1 MDTSLWPQVKNKPVI
16 YGELY
21 LPEGKEDVPVIIQYA
36 WFRFPAHPVYLEECI
51 SRGWGFFRM
60 DCTALQPDNGAYL
73 TDYLI
78 GLVNQGNWRKPSDW
92 GTLAAWGW
100 GVSRL
105 LDYFDTWERTD
116 ATRTGITGHSRYG
129 KASLVTMAYDP
140 RIAVA
145 YISCSGAGG
154 AAPIRRHLA
163 QDLESLLIS
172 GEFHWLAGNF
182 MKWCGPLREGEYM
195 PRKCEELPVDA
206 SALLALC
213 APRKVF
219 ITGGTEDS
227 WCDAYGMYLTCR
239 DASPVYEVLGVKGL
253 VMEDDVPVPGTH
265 YMEGNVAYC
274 NHIGGHVDFLDWPAF
289 AAWAEDVFKK

>member
-1 MDTSLWPQVKNKPVI
+1 
-16 YGELY
+16 
-21 LPEGKEDVPVIIQYA
+21 
-36 WFRFPAHPVYLEECI
+36 
-51 SRGWGFFRM
+51 
-60 DCTALQPDNGAYL
+60 
-73 TDYLI
+73 
-78 GLVNQGNWRKPSDW
+78 
-92 GTLAAWGW
+92 
-100 GVSRL
+100 
-105 LDYFDTWERTD
+105 
-116 ATRTGITGHSRYG
+116 
-129 KASLVTMAYDP
+129 MAYDL
-140 RIAVA
+140 RITVA

-154 AAPIRRHLA
+154 AAPICRHLA
-163 QDLESLLIS
+163 QDLESLLIP

-182 MKWCGPLREGEYM
+182 MKWCGPLREGESM
-195 PRKCEELPVDA
+195 PRKYEELPVDA

-253 VMEDDVPVPGTH
+253 VMEDDIPVPGTH

-274 NHIGGHVDFLDWPAF
+274 NHIGEHVDFLDWPAF